1 MTAINAT
8 RRTLSTMA
16 VISLLALTAMAED
29 QFDWPRFRGPDGNG
43 ISKETAW
50 NPAALNTPKILWK
63 THLVRGYSVA
73 AIKGDRLYLTGFR
86 HVICL
91 NSKDGKQVW
100 DYEYPEKGEPHMGL
114 DGTHATPTVDGG
126 SVYALGNLG
135 HLFCLNA
142 ADGKVKWQKNL
153 QSDFGALV
161 PNYGFAASPVVFGDL
176 LLINAGEH
184 GLCLK
189 KATGDTVW
197 ASPAGTLGAH
207 ATPVFYKQGG
217 KDCMAIFNSKAIQG
231 IEVATGKKLWSYNW
245 LTHSA
250 DLPLNMTDPIVFDGK
265 VFISTGYGYMAGSG
279 GCALIDISG
288 PEAKLV
294 WQNKNLST
302 DCSTAIML
310 DGYVYGLHGH
320 LSREFELRC
329 LEVASG
335 KVMWATPMV
344 WGGLM
349 AADGKLIVT
358 NNSGDIFVVKANPKA
373 YEEIASAK
381 GLPQEKG
388 NCWTAPV
395 LSRGVIYIRTVKAK
409 FEGDVLIAID
419 VSK

>member
-1 MTAINAT
+1 MTMINAT
-8 RRTLSTMA
+8 RRTLATIT

-29 QFDWPRFRGPDGNG
+29 QFDWPRWRGPDGNG

-50 NPAALNTPKILWK
+50 NPEALNTPKILWK
-63 THLVRGYSVA
+63 TNVFRGYSVA

-100 DYEYPEKGEPHMGL
+100 DHEYPEKGEPHMGV
-114 DGTHATPTVDGG
+114 DGTLATPTIDGG
-126 SVYALGNLG
+126 SVYTLGRDG
-135 HLFCLNA
+135 HLCCLNA
-142 ADGKVKWQKNL
+142 ADGTVKWQKNL
-153 QSDFGALV
+153 QSDFQAKM
-161 PNYGFAASPVVFGDL
+161 PSYGFAGSPVVFGDL
-176 LLINAGEH
+176 LLINAGEY

-197 ASPAGTLGAH
+197 ASPAGTLGGH

-217 KDCMAIFNSKAIQG
+217 KDCIAMFGSKAIQG

-245 LTHSA
+245 QTHTPS
-250 DLPLNMTDPIVFDGK
+250 LPLNIPDPIVFDGK
-265 VFISTGYGYMAGSG
+265 VFISTGYGK

-302 DCSTAIML
+302 DCSTSILL

-320 LSREFELRC
+320 ESREFELRC

-335 KVMWATPMV
+335 KVMWATPMA

-349 AADGKLIVT
+349 AADGKLIVV

-381 GLPQEKG
+381 GLLQKE
-388 NCWTAPV
+388 CWTAPV
-395 LSRGVIYIRTVKAK
+395 LCRGVIYIRKWKGA
-409 FEGDVLIAID
+409 EDVAALIAMD